1 MGRREGGLKVFE
13 RVSDM
18 LGYREEENLGGCV
31 LRSGGYKL
39 C

>member
-1 MGRREGGLKVFE
+1 MGRRGRGLKVSE
-13 RVSDM
+13 GVSDT